1 MSIGIPKI
9 AITYRN
15 KDGFMKTDWVDV
27 YEKLLEERIL
37 FLSEIIDSSTMI
49 QMLSLLLFLSKS
61 DEDIYLYISSP
72 GGGAQQAISIYDAMN
87 AIRPDVCTLLM
98 GFATLSPSLILTGGA
113 AGKRGALPHSRVMIH
128 QVDDHFSGLPDI
140 LELGLDGMLELHDTI
155 VDIYA
160 DTTGQRLSVIE
171 EDLEIEKV
179 MSATE
184 AKAYGIIDFISKKVE
199 KRDKDEME
207 KERRKYE
214 EWVYW

>member
-1 MSIGIPKI
+1 MGLGIPKI

-15 KDGFMKTDWVDV
+15 EDGFMKTDWVDV
-27 YEKLLEERIL
+27 YEKLFEERIL
-37 FLSEIIDSSTMI
+37 FLSEIIDSSIMI
-49 QMLSLLLFLSKS
+49 QMLSLLLVLSNS

-72 GGGAQQAISIYDAMN
+72 SGGARQAISIYDAMT

-113 AGKRGALPHSRVMIH
+113 AGKRGALPHSRVMIQ
-128 QVDDHFSGLPDI
+128 QVEDHFSGPPDI
-140 LELGLDGMLELHDTI
+140 LESRLDGMLELHDTI
-155 VDIYA
+155 VDIYV
-160 DTTGQRLSVIE
+160 DTTGKRPSVIE

-184 AKAYGIIDFISKKVE
+184 AQAYGIIDFISKKVE
-199 KRDKDEME
+199 KLDKDEME